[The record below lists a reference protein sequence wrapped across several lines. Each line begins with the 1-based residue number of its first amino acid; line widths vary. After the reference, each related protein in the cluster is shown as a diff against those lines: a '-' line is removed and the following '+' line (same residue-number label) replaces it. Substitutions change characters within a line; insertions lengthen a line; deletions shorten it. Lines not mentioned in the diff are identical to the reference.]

1 MTAARWLAFAFAF
14 ASACCVFAAG
24 GVHAAAR
31 AGVYASA
38 GSADVALNPDAL
50 AAIGVRIE
58 AVERASRHADGKAG
72 VAQETATFE
81 AGGEDRLELRV
92 RDSGLAGF
100 GPGALRFAGG
110 FVFASGEARIDLR
123 GFTVRARS
131 PGEGTD
137 VALADAGGTAWLVAD
152 HVHYDVTTHVPAE
165 LSVRQMDLRLAPA
178 FAAALGRRDLA
189 GRVIGTLAFR
199 AVLDARDA
207 KALAGGRC
215 EAPWPA
221 PGRRTNIQLSYSNL
235 SGFWD
240 SIYVPRCGLPP
251 LPGAG
256 ACTAESTNGK
266 VVMSADASLRNVGE
280 TAVAWYAHFSGEHP
294 PYGND
299 QHPFLVW
306 NLYRVDRDGRIRQIG
321 VSAAKHAFFSINERC
336 RCAGGNVFWPGCEDI
351 YSASSN
357 DNGSGNGEQN
367 LAPRAEIVPFT
378 GQWARCGSAWDRDCD
393 GRMDPGS
400 GAQDLYRYRMLVDES
415 DLLPPLATGA
425 RYFFEYWYVVRDD
438 ADVYDTMGHR
448 EIRPRKTGAAWQV
461 DLVDAGADDHDF
473 FLGPVVNR
481 WVDPAHEDATRTN
494 RELQTPLGR
503 ARVAAKATDLGG
515 GRWRYEYAV
524 MNVDYALVRFDP
536 AHAREPDLKLL
547 ESRGFTT
554 FSVPVPDGVAVE
566 SARSADADGD
576 GDDDW
581 RMRVAGGAV
590 TWNAPA
596 SRNSLAWGTLHH
608 FEFVARRA
616 PAIAPVVVATSGDPV
631 RHAVDAV
638 VPGR

>member
-1 MTAARWLAFAFAF
+1 MATGAH
-14 ASACCVFAAG
+14 AAG
-24 GVHAAAR
+24 R
-31 AGVYASA
+31 ASVYASA
-38 GSADVALNPDAL
+38 GSADVSLNPDAL
-50 AAIGVRIE
+50 AAIGVRVE
-58 AVERASRHADGKAG
+58 AVERASRHARGEAG
-72 VAQETATFE
+72 VVHETATFG
-81 AGGEDRLELRV
+81 AGGDDRLELRV
-92 RDSGLAGF
+92 RDGGFAGF
-100 GPGALRFAGG
+100 GSGALRLAGG
-110 FVFASGEARIDLR
+110 FLLASGDARVDLR
-123 GFTVRARS
+123 GFTIRARS
-131 PGEGTD
+131 PGDGTD
-137 VALADAGGTAWLVAD
+137 VAIADAAGTVWLVAD
-152 HVHYDVTTHVPAE
+152 HAHYDVTTHVPAE

-189 GRVIGTLAFR
+189 GRVVGALAFR

-207 KALAGGRC
+207 KALAGGHC

-240 SIYVPRCGLPP
+240 SVYVPRCGLPP
-251 LPGAG
+251 LPRGG
-256 ACTAESTNGK
+256 ACTADSTHGK
-266 VVMSADASLRNVGE
+266 VVMNADASLRNVGG

-306 NLYRVDRDGRIRQIG
+306 NLYRIDRDGRIRQIG

-367 LAPRAEIVPFT
+367 LAPRSEIVPFT
-378 GQWARCGSAWDRDCD
+378 AQWARCGSAWDRDCD
-393 GRMDPGS
+393 GHMDPGS

-415 DLLPPLATGA
+415 DLLPPRATAA

-438 ADVYDTMGHR
+438 ADVYDTMGYR
-448 EIRPRKTGAAWQV
+448 EIRPRKTGATWQV
-461 DLVDAGADDHDF
+461 DLVDAGADHHDF
-473 FLGPVVNR
+473 FLGPVLNR

-494 RELQTPLGR
+494 RELLTPRGR
-503 ARVAAKATDLGG
+503 ARVAARATDLGD

-524 MNVDYALVRFDP
+524 MNVDYALVTIDP
-536 AHAREPDLKLL
+536 AHPRDPDLKLL
-547 ESRGFTT
+547 DSHGFTT
-554 FSVPVPDGVAVE
+554 FSVPVPSGA
-566 SARSADADGD
+566 SAEAPRFDDADTD

-581 RMRVAGGAV
+581 RVRIADGAV
-590 TWNAPA
+590 TWTAPA
-596 SRNSLAWGTLHH
+596 SRNSLAWGTLYH

-616 PAIAPVVVATSGDPV
+616 PAIAPVVVSTSGDPI

-638 VPGR
+638 VPAR